1 MKLFE
6 HVNQQGMMWVND
18 MMEALDTE
26 DPHKA
31 LHALRAGL
39 HAVRDRLSVD
49 EAAQLSA
56 QLPQLVRGLYFEN
69 WVPAGKPLRIR
80 RRDEFLALVREKYAP
95 RTDLAADLIVAATFR
110 LLNKHVSA
118 GEVADILLSLPEAIV
133 VLATAG
139 HAEPGRSER

>member
-1 MKLFE
+1 
-6 HVNQQGMMWVND
+6 
-18 MMEALDTE
+18 
-26 DPHKA
+26 
-31 LHALRAGL
+31 
-39 HAVRDRLSVD
+39 
-49 EAAQLSA
+49 
-56 QLPQLVRGLYFEN
+56 VRGLYFEN

-80 RRDEFLALVREKYAP
+80 RRDEFLALVRERYAP
-95 RTDLAADLIVAATFR
+95 RTDLAADIIVAATFR